1 MSIRSGLR
9 KFAPG
14 LTAHIRHAWRA
25 YVVIALIAAL
35 GIALLLMVPSSG

>member
-14 LTAHIRHAWRA
+14 QTAHIRHAWRA
-25 YVVIALIAAL
+25 YVVIALIAAV
-35 GIALLLMVPSSG
+35 GVALLLMVPS